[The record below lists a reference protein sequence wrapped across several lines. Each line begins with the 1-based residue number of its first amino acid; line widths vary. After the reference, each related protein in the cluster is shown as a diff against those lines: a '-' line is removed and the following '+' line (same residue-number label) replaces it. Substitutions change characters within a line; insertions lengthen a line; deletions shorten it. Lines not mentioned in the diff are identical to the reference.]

1 MITHRV
7 GAQLHI
13 QCFRSPAD
21 LHTSLSRVSGVEI
34 GGFAEKQGLATR
46 NDGVGACKNTFGTRI
61 QNVSGGEVR
70 AHCRESVSLPAPL
83 IISTNGQV
91 RSQLDLPGKLL
102 DGSDKLLERCIGY
115 REQLDDVYRRL
126 AGGDTVVAKEKAFAI
141 QHCMLTEAR
150 ADRHVGNVG
159 LAEDESIQQ
168 LCFAPM

>member
-1 MITHRV
+1 MH
-7 GAQLHI
+7 
-13 QCFRSPAD
+13 
-21 LHTSLSRVSGVEI
+21 
-34 GGFAEKQGLATR
+34 
-46 NDGVGACKNTFGTRI
+46 
-61 QNVSGGEVR
+61 
-70 AHCRESVSLPAPL
+70 
-83 IISTNGQV
+83 
-91 RSQLDLPGKLL
+91 LPGKLL